1 MSAGCW
7 YAGTA
12 LGDGRFGIHAS
23 PRPGVALDSLET
35 GLLEVA
41 ARIAAE
47 GVTDEELERART
59 RLIADTIYSQDS
71 QASMARMYGAALSC
85 GGTLADLQQW
95 VERIRAVDRRQV
107 NDLAPRAFDFSRA
120 VSAELIRAERS

>member
-1 MSAGCW
+1 
-7 YAGTA
+7 
-12 LGDGRFGIHAS
+12 
-23 PRPGVALDSLET
+23 
-35 GLLEVA
+35 
-41 ARIAAE
+41 
-47 GVTDEELERART
+47 
-59 RLIADTIYSQDS
+59 
-71 QASMARMYGAALSC
+71 MARMYGAALSC